1 MAKGTTVKMWR
12 RTLIVLIVMVALG
25 FGLIVVSL
33 IRLQLV
39 DGAELQK
46 AAVDQQLRDT
56 TISAQRG
63 TIYDRNMKPLA
74 QSATVWKV
82 VLAPAYIDKDDETLR
97 RKLSTGLADILGLD
111 AEDIYK
117 RTEGTSYYDVLKTK
131 VETDV
136 KDRLVQFIEENDL
149 GNTIQLQEDYK
160 RYYPFG
166 SFASTI
172 LGFTGTDG
180 QGLAG
185 LEAYYDEYLS
195 GTAGRLVTAKN
206 AVGTDMP
213 FQYEQKVEAQDGY
226 NLVLTIDE
234 VVQHYLEQALE
245 EGVENNKVENRATG
259 IVMNVKTGEIVAM
272 AVKGDYDPN
281 NPFVIADE
289 EERARIAELPEEE
302 QQEATSA
309 ALQAQ
314 WRNKAVSDTYYPG
327 SVFKMVT
334 LSMALEENVAT
345 EETTFTCTG
354 SYVPVQGE
362 RAINCHNT
370 SGHGTQTLVQ
380 GTMNSCNPFFIYLG
394 QLLGTETFFD
404 YFEAFGFTQKTG
416 IDLPGEASTKGL
428 YHDRDMSLMDLAVES
443 FGQNSSITPIQ
454 MITAC
459 AAIANG
465 GYLVQPH
472 VVSQIVDND
481 GNIIK
486 TADTTVKRQ
495 VISEETS
502 KRVSKILQE
511 NATSGTAK
519 NGYVAG
525 YRIAGKTGT
534 SEKVGADG
542 KVGSDNKY
550 IASYCGFAPA
560 DDPQYAVLVFFD
572 EPTGDS
578 YYGGAVAGPVFAKIM
593 EEILPYLN
601 VETKYTE
608 DEAGSVGVSAPNVIG
623 KTVSEATNEL
633 TNSGLK
639 ILVKGSGDTVIAQT
653 PDPGSSVP
661 SGGTVVVYTDE
672 ASMNQT
678 VTVPNFTNRS
688 LSDVNYLAA
697 QAGLNIKVTG
707 AYNSSAATART
718 QDYAAGEQIKPG
730 TVITVNFVE
739 EDTTLDSIHTP
750 EGGILSW
757 NETTQNSL

>member
-334 LSMALEENVAT
+334 LSMALEENVDT

-443 FGQNSSITPIQ
+443 FGQNFSITPIQ

-697 QAGLNIKVTG
+697 QAGFNIKVTG

-739 EDTTLDSIHTP
+739 EDTVR
-750 EGGILSW
+750 
-757 NETTQNSL
+757 

>member
-443 FGQNSSITPIQ
+443 FGQNFSITPIQ

-472 VVSQIVDND
+472 VVRQIVDND

-739 EDTTLDSIHTP
+739 EDTVR
-750 EGGILSW
+750 
-757 NETTQNSL
+757 

>member
-56 TISAQRG
+56 TINAQRG

-97 RKLSTGLADILGLD
+97 RKISTGLADILGLD

-131 VETDV
+131 VETDI

-234 VVQHYLEQALE
+234 VVQHYLEQALA

-289 EERARIAELPEEE
+289 KERARIAELPEEE
-302 QQEATSA
+302 RKEATTA

-327 SVFKMVT
+327 SVFKMAT
-334 LSMALEENVAT
+334 LAMALEENLAT
-345 EETTFTCTG
+345 EATTFSCTG
-354 SYVPVQGE
+354 HYVPVPGE

-370 SGHGTQTLVQ
+370 RGHGTQTLVE
-380 GTMNSCNPFFIYLG
+380 GTKNSCNPFFIYLG
-394 QLLGTETFFD
+394 QLLGTDTFFD
-404 YFEAFGFTQKTG
+404 YFEAFGFTEKTG
-416 IDLPGEASTKGL
+416 IDLPGESQSI
-428 YHDRDMSLMDLAVES
+428 YHTRDMSLMDLAVES
-443 FGQNSSITPIQ
+443 FGQNFSITPIQ

-502 KRVSKILQE
+502 ERVSKILQE

-542 KVGSDNKY
+542 KVGSDNRY

-633 TNSGLK
+633 TNNGLK

-678 VTVPNFTNRS
+678 VTVPDFTNRS

-718 QDYAAGEQIKPG
+718 QDYAVGEQIKPG

-739 EDTTLDSIHTP
+739 EDTVR
-750 EGGILSW
+750 
-757 NETTQNSL
+757 

>member
-97 RKLSTGLADILGLD
+97 RNISTGLADILGLD

-259 IVMNVKTGEIVAM
+259 IVMNVNTGEIVAM

-334 LSMALEENVAT
+334 LSMALEENVVT

-404 YFEAFGFTQKTG
+404 YFEAFGFTEKTG
-416 IDLPGEASTKGL
+416 IDLPGESQSI

-443 FGQNSSITPIQ
+443 FGQNFSITPIQ

-502 KRVSKILQE
+502 ERVSKILQE

-542 KVGSDNKY
+542 TVGSDNKY

-633 TNSGLK
+633 TNNGLK

-678 VTVPNFTNRS
+678 VTVPDFTNRS

-739 EDTTLDSIHTP
+739 EDTVR
-750 EGGILSW
+750 
-757 NETTQNSL
+757 

>member
-443 FGQNSSITPIQ
+443 FGQNFSITPIQ

-550 IASYCGFAPA
+550 ITSYCGFAPA

-739 EDTTLDSIHTP
+739 EDTVR
-750 EGGILSW
+750 
-757 NETTQNSL
+757 

>member
-416 IDLPGEASTKGL
+416 IDLPGESQSI

-443 FGQNSSITPIQ
+443 FGQNFSITPIQ

-578 YYGGAVAGPVFAKIM
+578 YYGSAVAGPVFAKIL

-739 EDTTLDSIHTP
+739 EDTVR
-750 EGGILSW
+750 
-757 NETTQNSL
+757 

>member
-416 IDLPGEASTKGL
+416 IDLPGESQSI

-443 FGQNSSITPIQ
+443 FGQNFSITPIQ

-578 YYGGAVAGPVFAKIM
+578 YYGSAVAGPVFAKIM

-633 TNSGLK
+633 VYQELK
-639 ILVKGSGDTVIAQT
+639 RVE
-653 PDPGSSVP
+653 
-661 SGGTVVVYTDE
+661 VYTKRIE

-739 EDTTLDSIHTP
+739 EDTVR
-750 EGGILSW
+750 
-757 NETTQNSL
+757 

>member
-74 QSATVWKV
+74 QSATVGNV
-82 VLAPAYIDKDDETLR
+82 VWAPAYSDKDDETLR

-443 FGQNSSITPIQ
+443 FGQNFSITPIQ

-578 YYGGAVAGPVFAKIM
+578 YYGSAVAGPVFAKIM

-739 EDTTLDSIHTP
+739 EDTVR
-750 EGGILSW
+750 
-757 NETTQNSL
+757 

>member
-97 RKLSTGLADILGLD
+97 RNISTGLADILGLD

-259 IVMNVKTGEIVAM
+259 IVMNVNTGEIVAM

-334 LSMALEENVAT
+334 LSMALEENVVT

-404 YFEAFGFTQKTG
+404 YFEAFGFTEKTG

-443 FGQNSSITPIQ
+443 FGQNFSITPIQ

-502 KRVSKILQE
+502 ERVSKILQE

-542 KVGSDNKY
+542 TVGSDNKY

-633 TNSGLK
+633 TNNGLK

-678 VTVPNFTNRS
+678 VTVPDFTNRS

-739 EDTTLDSIHTP
+739 EDTVR
-750 EGGILSW
+750 
-757 NETTQNSL
+757 

>member
-195 GTAGRLVTAKN
+195 GTAGRLVMAKN

-416 IDLPGEASTKGL
+416 IDLPGESQSI

-443 FGQNSSITPIQ
+443 FGQNFSITPIQ

-578 YYGGAVAGPVFAKIM
+578 YYGSAVAGPVFAKIM

-739 EDTTLDSIHTP
+739 EDTVR
-750 EGGILSW
+750 
-757 NETTQNSL
+757 

>member
-97 RKLSTGLADILGLD
+97 RKISTGLADILGLD

-416 IDLPGEASTKGL
+416 IDLPGESQSI
-428 YHDRDMSLMDLAVES
+428 YHDRDMTQMDLAVES
-443 FGQNSSITPIQ
+443 FGQNFSITPIQ

-578 YYGGAVAGPVFAKIM
+578 YYGSAVAGPVFAKIM

-678 VTVPNFTNRS
+678 VTVPNFTNRT

-739 EDTTLDSIHTP
+739 EDTVR
-750 EGGILSW
+750 
-757 NETTQNSL
+757 

>member
-443 FGQNSSITPIQ
+443 FGQNFSITPIQ

-653 PDPGSSVP
+653 PDHGSSVP

-739 EDTTLDSIHTP
+739 EDTVR
-750 EGGILSW
+750 
-757 NETTQNSL
+757 

>member
-443 FGQNSSITPIQ
+443 FGQNFSITPIQ

-578 YYGGAVAGPVFAKIM
+578 YYGSAVAGPVFAKIM

-697 QAGLNIKVTG
+697 QAGFNIKVTG

-739 EDTTLDSIHTP
+739 EDTVR
-750 EGGILSW
+750 
-757 NETTQNSL
+757 

>member
-443 FGQNSSITPIQ
+443 FGQNFSITPIQ

-502 KRVSKILQE
+502 KLVSKILQE

-739 EDTTLDSIHTP
+739 EDTVR
-750 EGGILSW
+750 
-757 NETTQNSL
+757 

>member
-97 RKLSTGLADILGLD
+97 RKISTGLADILGLD

-117 RTEGTSYYDVLKTK
+117 RTDGTSYYDVLKTK

-281 NPFVIADE
+281 NPFIIADE

-302 QQEATSA
+302 QKEATSA

-334 LSMALEENVAT
+334 LSMALEENIAS

-370 SGHGTQTLVQ
+370 RGHGTQTLVQ

-428 YHDRDMSLMDLAVES
+428 YHDRNMSLMDLAVES
-443 FGQNSSITPIQ
+443 FGQNFSITPIQ

-486 TADTTVKRQ
+486 TADTDVKRQ

-633 TNSGLK
+633 TNNGLK
-639 ILVKGSGDTVIAQT
+639 ILVKGAGDTVIAQT

-678 VTVPNFTNRS
+678 VTVPDFTNRS

-707 AYNSSAATART
+707 AYNSSVATART

-730 TVITVNFVE
+730 TVVTVNFVE
-739 EDTTLDSIHTP
+739 KDTVR
-750 EGGILSW
+750 
-757 NETTQNSL
+757 

>member
-443 FGQNSSITPIQ
+443 FGQNFSITPIQ

-486 TADTTVKRQ
+486 TADTDVKRQ
-495 VISEETS
+495 VISGETS

-739 EDTTLDSIHTP
+739 EDTVR
-750 EGGILSW
+750 
-757 NETTQNSL
+757 

>member
-416 IDLPGEASTKGL
+416 IDLPGESQSI

-443 FGQNSSITPIQ
+443 FGQNFSITPIQ

-653 PDPGSSVP
+653 PDPGRSVE

-739 EDTTLDSIHTP
+739 EDTVR
-750 EGGILSW
+750 
-757 NETTQNSL
+757 

>member
-97 RKLSTGLADILGLD
+97 RNISTGLADILGLD

-259 IVMNVKTGEIVAM
+259 IVMNVNTGEIVAM

-334 LSMALEENVAT
+334 LSMALEENVVT
-345 EETTFTCTG
+345 EESTFTCTG

-404 YFEAFGFTQKTG
+404 YFEAFGFTEKTG
-416 IDLPGEASTKGL
+416 IDLPGESQSI

-443 FGQNSSITPIQ
+443 FGQNFSITPIQ

-502 KRVSKILQE
+502 ERVSKILQE

-542 KVGSDNKY
+542 TVGSDNKY

-633 TNSGLK
+633 TNNGLK

-678 VTVPNFTNRS
+678 VTVPDFTNRS

-739 EDTTLDSIHTP
+739 EDTVR
-750 EGGILSW
+750 
-757 NETTQNSL
+757 

>member
-82 VLAPAYIDKDDETLR
+82 VMAPAYIDKEDETLR
-97 RKLSTGLADILGLD
+97 RKISTGVADILELD
-111 AEDIYK
+111 AEDVYK

-213 FQYEQKVEAQDGY
+213 FQYQQKVEAQDGY

-234 VVQHYLEQALE
+234 VVQHYLEQALA

-289 EERARIAELPEEE
+289 QERARIAELPEEE
-302 QQEATSA
+302 QQAATSA

-334 LSMALEENVAT
+334 LAMALEENVAS

-354 SYVPVQGE
+354 SYVPVPGE
-362 RAINCHNT
+362 RAINCHVL
-370 SGHGTQTLVQ
+370 SGHGTETLVR

-443 FGQNSSITPIQ
+443 FGQNFSITPIQ

-486 TADTTVKRQ
+486 TADTNVKRQ

-502 KRVSKILQE
+502 ARVSKILQE

-608 DEAGSVGVSAPNVIG
+608 DEAGSVGVSTPNVIG

-633 TNSGLK
+633 SNNGLK

-678 VTVPNFTNRS
+678 VTVPDFTNRS

-707 AYNSSAATART
+707 AYNSSVATART
-718 QDYAAGEQIKPG
+718 QDYAVGEQIKPG

-739 EDTTLDSIHTP
+739 KDAVR
-750 EGGILSW
+750 
-757 NETTQNSL
+757 

>member
-97 RKLSTGLADILGLD
+97 RKISTGLADILGLD

-117 RTEGTSYYDVLKTK
+117 RTEGTPYYDVLKTK

-416 IDLPGEASTKGL
+416 IDLPGESQSI
-428 YHDRDMSLMDLAVES
+428 YHDRDMTQMDLAVES
-443 FGQNSSITPIQ
+443 FGQNFSITPIQ

-633 TNSGLK
+633 TNNGLK

-661 SGGTVVVYTDE
+661 SGGTVVAYTDE

-678 VTVPNFTNRS
+678 VTVPNFTNRT

-697 QAGLNIKVTG
+697 QAGVNIKVTG

-739 EDTTLDSIHTP
+739 EDTVR
-750 EGGILSW
+750 
-757 NETTQNSL
+757 

>member
-416 IDLPGEASTKGL
+416 IDLPGESQSI
-428 YHDRDMSLMDLAVES
+428 YHNRDMSLMDLAVES
-443 FGQNSSITPIQ
+443 FGQNFSITPIQ

-578 YYGGAVAGPVFAKIM
+578 YYGSAVAGPVFAKIM

-739 EDTTLDSIHTP
+739 EDTVR
-750 EGGILSW
+750 
-757 NETTQNSL
+757 

>member
-97 RKLSTGLADILGLD
+97 RKISTGLADILGLD

-443 FGQNSSITPIQ
+443 FGQNFSITPIQ

-578 YYGGAVAGPVFAKIM
+578 YYGGDVAGPVFAKIM

-633 TNSGLK
+633 TNNGLK

-661 SGGTVVVYTDE
+661 SGGTVVAYTDE

-678 VTVPNFTNRS
+678 VTVPNFTNRT

-697 QAGLNIKVTG
+697 QAGVNIKVTG

-739 EDTTLDSIHTP
+739 EDTVR
-750 EGGILSW
+750 
-757 NETTQNSL
+757 

>member
-416 IDLPGEASTKGL
+416 IDLPGESQSI

-443 FGQNSSITPIQ
+443 FGQNFSITPIQ

-550 IASYCGFAPA
+550 IAPYCGFAPA

-578 YYGGAVAGPVFAKIM
+578 YYGSAVAGPVFAKIM

-739 EDTTLDSIHTP
+739 EDTVR
-750 EGGILSW
+750 
-757 NETTQNSL
+757 

>member
-97 RKLSTGLADILGLD
+97 RKISTGLADILGLD

-416 IDLPGEASTKGL
+416 IDLPGESQSI

-443 FGQNSSITPIQ
+443 FGQNFSITPIQ

-578 YYGGAVAGPVFAKIM
+578 YYGSAVAGPVFAKIM

-739 EDTTLDSIHTP
+739 EDTVR
-750 EGGILSW
+750 
-757 NETTQNSL
+757 

>member
-443 FGQNSSITPIQ
+443 FGQNFSITPIQ

-688 LSDVNYLAA
+688 LSDVNYLVA

-739 EDTTLDSIHTP
+739 EDTVR
-750 EGGILSW
+750 
-757 NETTQNSL
+757 

>member
-416 IDLPGEASTKGL
+416 IDLPGESQSI
-428 YHDRDMSLMDLAVES
+428 YHDRDMSLMDLSVES
-443 FGQNSSITPIQ
+443 FGQNFSITPIQ

-739 EDTTLDSIHTP
+739 EDTVR
-750 EGGILSW
+750 
-757 NETTQNSL
+757 

>member
-289 EERARIAELPEEE
+289 EERARIAELSEEE

-443 FGQNSSITPIQ
+443 FGQNFSITPIQ

-739 EDTTLDSIHTP
+739 EDTVR
-750 EGGILSW
+750 
-757 NETTQNSL
+757 

>member
-443 FGQNSSITPIQ
+443 FGQNFSITPIQ

-672 ASMNQT
+672 ASMNQI

-739 EDTTLDSIHTP
+739 EDTVR
-750 EGGILSW
+750 
-757 NETTQNSL
+757 

>member
-97 RKLSTGLADILGLD
+97 RNISTGLADILGLD

-259 IVMNVKTGEIVAM
+259 IVMNVNTGEIVAM

-334 LSMALEENVAT
+334 LSMSLEENVVT

-404 YFEAFGFTQKTG
+404 YFEAFGFTEKTG
-416 IDLPGEASTKGL
+416 IDLPGESQSI

-443 FGQNSSITPIQ
+443 FGQNFSITPIQ

-502 KRVSKILQE
+502 ERVSKILQE

-542 KVGSDNKY
+542 TVGSDNKY

-633 TNSGLK
+633 TNNGLK

-678 VTVPNFTNRS
+678 VTVPDFTNRS

-739 EDTTLDSIHTP
+739 EDTVR
-750 EGGILSW
+750 
-757 NETTQNSL
+757 

>member
-370 SGHGTQTLVQ
+370 SGHVTQTLVQ
-380 GTMNSCNPFFIYLG
+380 CTINSFNAFFIYLG

-443 FGQNSSITPIQ
+443 FGQNFSITPIQ

-739 EDTTLDSIHTP
+739 EDTVR
-750 EGGILSW
+750 
-757 NETTQNSL
+757 

>member
-428 YHDRDMSLMDLAVES
+428 YYDRDMSLMDLAVES
-443 FGQNSSITPIQ
+443 FGQNFSITPIQ

-739 EDTTLDSIHTP
+739 EDTVR
-750 EGGILSW
+750 
-757 NETTQNSL
+757 

>member
-416 IDLPGEASTKGL
+416 IDLPGESQSI

-443 FGQNSSITPIQ
+443 FGQNFSITPIQ

-730 TVITVNFVE
+730 TAITVNFVE
-739 EDTTLDSIHTP
+739 EDTVR
-750 EGGILSW
+750 
-757 NETTQNSL
+757 

>member
-97 RKLSTGLADILGLD
+97 RKISTGLADILGLD

-416 IDLPGEASTKGL
+416 IDLPGESQSI
-428 YHDRDMSLMDLAVES
+428 YHDRDMTQMDLAVES
-443 FGQNSSITPIQ
+443 FGQNFSITPIQ

-542 KVGSDNKY
+542 TVGSDNKY

-661 SGGTVVVYTDE
+661 SGGTVVAYTDE

-678 VTVPNFTNRS
+678 VTVPNFTNRT

-739 EDTTLDSIHTP
+739 EDTVR
-750 EGGILSW
+750 
-757 NETTQNSL
+757 

>member
-97 RKLSTGLADILGLD
+97 RKISTGLADILGLD

-314 WRNKAVSDTYYPG
+314 GRNKAVSDTYYPG

-416 IDLPGEASTKGL
+416 IDLPGESQSI

-443 FGQNSSITPIQ
+443 FGQNFSITPIQ

-578 YYGGAVAGPVFAKIM
+578 YYGSAVAGPVFAKIM

-739 EDTTLDSIHTP
+739 EDTVR
-750 EGGILSW
+750 
-757 NETTQNSL
+757 

>member
-1 MAKGTTVKMWR
+1 MAKGTTIKMWR
-12 RTLIVLIVMVALG
+12 RTLIVLIVMVVLG

-82 VLAPAYIDKDDETLR
+82 VLAPAYIDKEDETLR
-97 RKLSTGLADILGLD
+97 RTISTGLAEILELD
-111 AEDIYK
+111 AEDIYE

-136 KDRLVQFIEENDL
+136 KDRVVQFIEENDL
-149 GNTIQLQEDYK
+149 GNAIQLQEDYK

-245 EGVENNKVENRATG
+245 EGIANNQVENGATG
-259 IVMNVKTGEIVAM
+259 IVMNVNTGEIVAM

-281 NPFVIADE
+281 NPFIVADE

-302 QQEATSA
+302 QQAATTA
-309 ALQAQ
+309 ALGEQ
-314 WRNKAVSDTYYPG
+314 WRNKAVSDTYFPG

-334 LSMALEENVAT
+334 LSMALEENVAN
-345 EETTFTCTG
+345 EETVFTCTG
-354 SYVPVQGE
+354 KYVPVQGE

-370 SGHGTQTLVQ
+370 SGHGTQTLVE

-404 YFEAFGFTQKTG
+404 YFEAFGFTEKTG
-416 IDLPGEASTKGL
+416 IDLPGESQSI
-428 YHDRDMSLMDLAVES
+428 YHDEDMTLMDLAVES
-443 FGQNSSITPIQ
+443 FGQNFSITPIQ

-481 GNIIK
+481 GNIIE

-502 KRVSKILQE
+502 ERVSKILQE

-534 SEKVGADG
+534 SEKIGADG
-542 KVGSDNKY
+542 KVGSDDIY

-560 DDPQYAVLVFFD
+560 DDPQYAVLVYFD
-572 EPTGDS
+572 EPTGSS
-578 YYGGAVAGPVFAKIM
+578 YYGSAVAGPVFAKIM
-593 EEILPYLN
+593 NEILPYLN

-633 TNSGLK
+633 TNNELK
-639 ILVKGSGDTVIAQT
+639 ILVKGSGDTVIAQS

-678 VTVPNFTNRS
+678 VAVPDFTNRS
-688 LSDVNYLAA
+688 LSDVNYLAS

-718 QDYAAGEQIKPG
+718 QDYAAGEQVEPG
-730 TVITVNFVE
+730 TIITVNFVE
-739 EDTTLDSIHTP
+739 EDTVR
-750 EGGILSW
+750 
-757 NETTQNSL
+757 